1 MIPCQNLNFKNRFID
16 LGPEFYQEKQPDPVT
31 DPYLVDYSPSV
42 GQLIDLPEEGG
53 DNFLANFSG
62 NQPMEGARP
71 LAMAYSGHQFG
82 SYNPKLGDG
91 RGLLLGEVSNKENI
105 SWDVHLKGAGPTR
118 FARGFDGRATLQSS
132 IREHLGSEALNGLGI
147 PTTRSLAVIGIR
159 ELIYRQKPE
168 LAAILV
174 RVADCHIRFG
184 SFEFFHYT
192 KQPKSVERLADF
204 SIEHYHNDIYNEPD
218 RYRIFFR
225 RVLTLT
231 AKLISKW
238 QSVGFVHG
246 VMNTDNMTI
255 TGTTFDYGPYGF
267 MEDYL
272 PSYVCNHS
280 DHQGRYAFKNQ
291 PYIGLWNCSA
301 LGHALSS
308 MISEEAQGEILQTYE
323 EIFQNTLAEL
333 FRKKLGLEQEQSEDA
348 ALIQGLLDI
357 MESEKLDYTNTF
369 RNLTQALTNKITP
382 ELNSDIAKS
391 WIVSFQERHTKEG
404 LSVDKKVISMKQV
417 NPKFILRNYMAQEA
431 IDAAEE
437 SDFSMLET
445 LIIILTKPFE
455 EHKEYQNF
463 ANKSP
468 AWAKDLEISCSS

>member
-1 MIPCQNLNFKNRFID
+1 LMIVGSDEMVTR
-16 LGPEFYQEKQPDPVT
+16 EK
-31 DPYLVDYSPSV
+31 SESAAM
-42 GQLIDLPEEGG
+42 
-53 DNFLANFSG
+53 LART
-62 NQPMEGARP
+62 A
-71 LAMAYSGHQFG
+71 
-82 SYNPKLGDG
+82 K
-91 RGLLLGEVSNKENI
+91 
-105 SWDVHLKGAGPTR
+105 T
-118 FARGFDGRATLQSS
+118 
-132 IREHLGSEALNGLGI
+132 
-147 PTTRSLAVIGIR
+147 
-159 ELIYRQKPE
+159 
-168 LAAILV
+168 
-174 RVADCHIRFG
+174 HIRFG
-184 SFEFFHYT
+184 NFEYFHYNN
-192 KQPKSVERLADF
+192 KPENVKALADF
-204 SIEHYHNDIYNEPD
+204 CINNYPNY
-218 RYRIFFR
+218 FFQTPNSYEDFFK
-225 RVLTLT
+225 VMVKET
-231 AKLISKW
+231 ANMIAHW
-238 QSVGFVHG
+238 QACGFNHG
-246 VMNTDNMTI
+246 VMNTDNMSI
-255 TGTTFDYGPYGF
+255 LGETFDYGPYGF

-308 MISEEAQGEILQTYE
+308 LISEEAQGEILQTYE